1 MMIGN
6 INPKGVNNNDND
18 IDIDIDIDMNI
29 KERIIILYIFLMS
42 FMSINCCFS
51 QSNNDVSVPK
61 SQFDQ
66 LSEEINSLKKKSKA
80 QDKEI
85 SMLNEI
91 ILKQQM
97 HIDSLELQV
106 KDNEKNVS
114 SSIDSMNVA
123 KQGMNIATMRLTS
136 VVNTKFMLAIALAL
150 IAIILALSACI
161 IYRKKTKKSNKL
173 VDSFS
178 DNISQ
183 LKTMQKSL
191 ESKLTDAD
199 SKTIEL
205 LEKNIEIAS
214 KVASQ
219 SKEQDHS
226 LAIAVANELTR
237 IQQNLNYMD
246 SSVKGVSQLKNRAKA
261 LITTLNS
268 RQYDI
273 PEMLGREY
281 HEGDNIVATMEY
293 NEDLEPGTNRI
304 KRVIKPQVSYMGKLI
319 QAAEVVVEFNDD

>member
-1 MMIGN
+1 
-6 INPKGVNNNDND
+6 
-18 IDIDIDIDMNI
+18 MNI
-29 KERIIILYIFLMS
+29 KEKIITLYIFLMS
-42 FMSINCCFS
+42 FASMNCCFS
-51 QSNNDVSVPK
+51 QGNNDISVPEN
-61 SQFDQ
+61 QFDQ
-66 LSEEINSLKKKSKA
+66 LSEEINSLKEKYKA
-80 QDKEI
+80 QYKDI
-85 SMLNEI
+85 RMLNEI
-91 ILKQQM
+91 ISVQQS

-106 KDNEKNVS
+106 KDNKLQLG
-114 SSIDSMNVA
+114 SSIDSINVA
-123 KQGMNIATMRLTS
+123 KQGMNTITTKLTS
-136 VVNTKFMLAIALAL
+136 VVNTKFMLAIGLAIIAILLAL
-150 IAIILALSACI
+150 FAFIFH
-161 IYRKKTKKSNKL
+161 RKKNKKSTRL

-178 DNISQ
+178 DNINQ
-183 LKTMQKSL
+183 LKAMQISL

-205 LEKNIEIAS
+205 LEKNIEITS

-219 SKEQDHS
+219 PKEQDHS

-261 LITTLNS
+261 LLTTLKS
-268 RQYDI
+268 KQYDI

-304 KRVIKPQVSYMGKLI
+304 KRVIKPQVSYNGKLI